1 MANSKLNDGENILVK
16 VDVNNLVFV
25 DPNSVQ
31 NGDKVEPR
39 GFKQE
44 NLVMFVNL
52 EADLVPRSILTS
64 SGDNKT
70 GTLSSIAKGTLSFT
84 QKKGQN
90 GKDFDSSWTE
100 S

>member
-1 MANSKLNDGENILVK
+1 MGNNKISQSENILVK

-31 NGDKVEPR
+31 NGDQVEPR
-39 GFKQE
+39 GIKQE

-52 EADLVPRSILTS
+52 EADLIPRSVLTA
-64 SGDNKT
+64 SGDSTSK

-84 QKKGQN
+84 QNKGKN
-90 GKDFDSSWTE
+90 GKDFDTAW
-100 S
+100 

>member
-64 SGDNKT
+64 SGDLAYSNSFAFPP
-70 GTLSSIAKGTLSFT
+70 SSTNSCLAVSNSAVHNF
-84 QKKGQN
+84 
-90 GKDFDSSWTE
+90 
-100 S
+100 